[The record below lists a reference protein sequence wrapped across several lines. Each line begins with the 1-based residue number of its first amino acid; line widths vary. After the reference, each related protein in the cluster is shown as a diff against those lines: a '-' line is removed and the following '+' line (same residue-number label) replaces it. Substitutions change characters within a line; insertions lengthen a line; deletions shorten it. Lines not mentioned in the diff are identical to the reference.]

1 MKVLS
6 LVGTNDKPWGELVQ
20 QLLTRRKSYSAII
33 FGSFPGPP
41 PAQIT
46 DAGLVHL
53 NGLTSLQTL
62 YLGGPKF
69 TDAGLAHLKGMTKL
83 QELSLGYNKQVT
95 DAGVAELKKALPNCK
110 IIKRYEGLDWSNP

>member
-1 MKVLS
+1 MI
-6 LVGTNDKPWGELVQ
+6 
-20 QLLTRRKSYSAII
+20 QLLERCFDFAE
-33 FGSFPGPP
+33 
-41 PAQIT
+41 
-46 DAGLVHL
+46 
-53 NGLTSLQTL
+53 TSLQTL